1 VSLPAF
7 GDTWTPE
14 RAALVGQR
22 VQRQLVQR
30 RRAVRVAAVAL
41 AVAAVAAAGA
51 ALMPREAARTAA
63 SPHPAAPA
71 PAREVALHAGVD
83 EGHVVLSSAAE
94 RTGSGSL
101 VEQTAAQAPDWRPL
115 ANRGEFDAAWPLVR
129 SVRDDARDL
138 LLASDVARLSG
149 HPREARRWLEQL
161 LARHPRDE
169 RAPLAAFTLG
179 RVLLEELGWPKDAAS
194 AFARTR
200 ALQPDGPL
208 AEDALARE
216 VEAWSRAGET
226 DRARAAAELY
236 LQKYPR
242 GQRAAGVRRHGG
254 L

>member
-7 GDTWTPE
+7 NDSWSSE

-22 VQRQLVQR
+22 VQRKLVQR
-30 RRAVRVAAVAL
+30 RRIIRAVTAMLIVA
-41 AVAAVAAAGA
+41 AAAGA
-51 ALMPREAARTAA
+51 LLMPREVT
-63 SPHPAAPA
+63 PAATAPTPVPA
-71 PAREVALHAGVD
+71 EKARVELALHVGLQ
-83 EGHVVLSSAAE
+83 EGHLQVSSAAE
-94 RTGSGSL
+94 RIGSGSL
-101 VEQTAAQAPDWRPL
+101 MDQTAVAAPDWRPL
-115 ANRGEFDAAWPLVR
+115 ANRGEFDAAWPLVK
-129 SVRDDARDL
+129 SVRDDPRDL

-149 HPREARRWLEQL
+149 HPREARRWLELL
-161 LARHPRDE
+161 LARHPGDE

-179 RVLLEELGWPKDAAS
+179 RVLLEELGWPKDAAN

-216 VEAWSRAGET
+216 VEAWSRAGEA